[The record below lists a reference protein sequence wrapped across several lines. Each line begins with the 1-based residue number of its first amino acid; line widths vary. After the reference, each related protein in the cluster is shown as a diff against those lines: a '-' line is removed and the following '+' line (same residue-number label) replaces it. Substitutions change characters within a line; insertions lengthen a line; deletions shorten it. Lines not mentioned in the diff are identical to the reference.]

1 MQSCREYLI
10 KKLILS
16 MLLLSYIIPAA
27 ASSSTVQPQLS
38 TFLPGSYETIINR
51 YQGKPFLMVFWSLDC
66 PPCFQELAM
75 LGKLIESHPAL
86 NLVLVSTDSPDDRKE
101 LLSVINGK
109 GVANAEAWVF
119 SRASS
124 SRLRYEVDRIWYGE
138 LPRSYFFD
146 GQQNRQA
153 VSGVLDQEAVEL
165 WLREIQ

>member
-1 MQSCREYLI
+1 
-10 KKLILS
+10 
-16 MLLLSYIIPAA
+16 
-27 ASSSTVQPQLS
+27 
-38 TFLPGSYETIINR
+38 
-51 YQGKPFLMVFWSLDC
+51 
-66 PPCFQELAM
+66 M

-86 NLVLVSTDSPDDRKE
+86 KLVLVSTDSPDDRKE